1 MNRMKIFKQTFLALL
16 CCIRG
21 LRIAT
26 PVMAM
31 VAILVFCSLEFAGN
45 QFHYFPNPPELR
57 AKDHVLSLILH
68 AGIASDGKNSFFF
81 IGQPN
86 APTLRLSPGDQL
98 KITYVNDLPPTPQEK
113 CLAGPCMD
121 MTNLHFHGLT
131 VSPDAPQ
138 DDVLTM
144 LAMPGK
150 SLHYTVQIPED
161 HPPGLYWYHTHPH
174 GESYRQALDG
184 MSGALVIEGIESYFP
199 GLAGLPERVLVV
211 RGRSIGNDTQSADLK
226 QRVNLSS
233 DICGAEPEPPEE
245 VMTVNGVVRP
255 QIEIAP
261 GERQF
266 WRVVNASADRYVD
279 LELEGQ
285 TFEIVAMDGMPIA
298 RHDPDHKTRTA
309 SHVLLPPAGRLEA
322 IVTGPANGAFRR
334 LISHCVDTGPDGDPN
349 PALVLA
355 DVVPGPVANSPA
367 KVAKSSLKPEF
378 KTLDLSA
385 EEKAPPRFTVVF
397 TEDKRGFYINGEKFA
412 LDAAPMVRA
421 KIGSYQHWKIV
432 NATGELHPMHIHQ
445 VHFLPY
451 AENDEPIAN
460 PVWLDTVN
468 VPYGGTVDVI
478 MDFTDPVIK
487 GMTVFHCHLLN
498 HEDKGMMAKVLFE

>member
-1 MNRMKIFKQTFLALL
+1 M
-16 CCIRG
+16 
-21 LRIAT
+21 LRIVNARRSAIFAAAI
-26 PVMAM
+26 MAAAA
-31 VAILVFCSLEFAGN
+31 VCVLESRGEPEGWHSNA
-45 QFHYFPNPPELR
+45 PELR
-57 AKDHVLSLILH
+57 AKNHTLSLTLH
-68 AGIASDGKNSFFF
+68 AAIAGDGKNSFYFN
-81 IGQPN
+81 GEPN

-98 KITYVNDLPPTPQEK
+98 KITYVNDLPAKPPEK

-150 SLHYTVQIPED
+150 KLRYTVQIPKD

-174 GESYRQALDG
+174 GESYRQVLDG
-184 MSGALVIEGIESYFP
+184 MSGAIVIEGIESYFP
-199 GLAGLPERVLVV
+199 ALIGLPERVLVL
-211 RGRSIGNDTQSADLK
+211 RGRSVGKDAQSAELK
-226 QRVNLSS
+226 QRVDLSS
-233 DICGAEPEPPEE
+233 DVCGAEHEPPEE
-245 VMTVNGVVRP
+245 IMTVNGVVRP

-279 LELEGQ
+279 LQLEGQ

-298 RHDPDHKTRTA
+298 RNDPDHRTRTA
-309 SHVLLPPAGRLEA
+309 DHVSLPPAGRLEA
-322 IVTGPANGAFRR
+322 IVTGPSAGAARR
-334 LISHCVDTGPDGDPN
+334 LISHCVNTGPDGDPN
-349 PALVLA
+349 PAMVLA
-355 DVVPGPVANSPA
+355 DIVSRSAADSPA
-367 KVAKSSLKPEF
+367 KIASSLLKPEF
-378 KTLDLSA
+378 KSLDVAA
-385 EEKAPPRFTVVF
+385 EEKTAPQFTVIF
-397 TEDKRGFYINGEKFA
+397 TEDKNGFYINGEKFVS
-412 LDAAPMVRA
+412 DAAPMVRA
-421 KIGSYQHWKIV
+421 KVGSYQHWKIV

-451 AENDEPIAN
+451 AENDKPIAD

-487 GMTVFHCHLLN
+487 GMSVFHCHLLN
-498 HEDKGMMAKVLFE
+498 HEDKGMMAKILFE